1 MLIKNSQLV
10 NFLNGVGDMQAKKLP
25 VKVAHA
31 IALNL
36 KNMEAAAIT
45 YEEERKRLANIYP
58 SGGGEEELQELLSI
72 ATEIPVQLI
81 KFSDLEK
88 CDSDKFDALSV
99 QDMMLLDFI
108 TEK

>member
-10 NFLNGVGDMQAKKLP
+10 NFLNGVGGMQEKKLP
-25 VKVAHA
+25 IKVAHA

-36 KNMEAAAIT
+36 KNMEAAAIA
-45 YEEERKRLANIYP
+45 YEEERKKLASSYQP
-58 SGGGEEELQELLSI
+58 GDGDEELQELLSI
-72 ATEIPVQLI
+72 ETEIPVQTI

-99 QDMMLLDFI
+99 QDMVLLDFM